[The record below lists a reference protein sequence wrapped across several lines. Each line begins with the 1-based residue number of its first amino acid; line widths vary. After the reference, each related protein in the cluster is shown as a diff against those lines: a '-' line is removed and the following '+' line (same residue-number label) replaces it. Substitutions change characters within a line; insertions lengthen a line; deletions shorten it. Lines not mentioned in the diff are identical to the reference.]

1 MQISSKLFNQQQ
13 LKQFSSTTED
23 LQNIQDKISS
33 GQNILRASDDP
44 VGSVE
49 LSGLNVVKSQIEQFE
64 RNVNS
69 ATGKLT
75 LLDKSLEN
83 LSNTM
88 IRAQELV
95 IQASSDTLGASDR
108 EAIALEVDQ
117 MKKEILGLANS
128 QDSNGSY
135 LFSGYKTNTMPFVED
150 LSGKISYKGDRGLS
164 SLAISETRVMETS
177 IDGGTL
183 FQAVKN
189 SSGENVSIFLM
200 LEDISNSIRTA
211 SSGVEALKA
220 TGNADLTFQ
229 NNNPGEWTFD
239 LSGNL
244 GSATITTEITGEDP
258 SEFVRQINLSSGT
271 TGITAA
277 INADGITIN
286 LTDSANGSI
295 EIKNLAVFG
304 INSAQKEPTS
314 FFTVQPKDG
323 AGNSLGNIQKLFD
336 NIFSTQVHISNNR
349 GSVGARTNSL
359 LRQNDLLVDRRTAIE
374 KDVSDLNDA
383 DLATLVTNMQSML
396 TSMQASQQ
404 SFVKIS
410 QLNLFD
416 YLR

>member
-108 EAIALEVDQ
+108 EAIALEVDE

-150 LSGKISYKGDRGLS
+150 LAGKISYKGDRGLS

-189 SSGENVSIFLM
+189 SLGENVSIFLM

-211 SSGVEALKA
+211 SSGVETVKA
-220 TGNADLTFQ
+220 TGTANLTFQ
-229 NNNPGEWTFD
+229 NQNPGSWTFD

-244 GSATITTEITGEDP
+244 GSVTITTECP
-258 SEFVRQINLSSGT
+258 
-271 TGITAA
+271 
-277 INADGITIN
+277 
-286 LTDSANGSI
+286 
-295 EIKNLAVFG
+295 
-304 INSAQKEPTS
+304 
-314 FFTVQPKDG
+314 
-323 AGNSLGNIQKLFD
+323 
-336 NIFSTQVHISNNR
+336 
-349 GSVGARTNSL
+349 
-359 LRQNDLLVDRRTAIE
+359 
-374 KDVSDLNDA
+374 
-383 DLATLVTNMQSML
+383 
-396 TSMQASQQ
+396 
-404 SFVKIS
+404 
-410 QLNLFD
+410 
-416 YLR
+416 